1 MLWRNIKQSLTA
13 LEVFNILEK
22 KVYSKEFNIN
32 SIYSEENVNRNEGY
46 ITIFIKYTDDSSI
59 QVNLYNDYD
68 LTIAARGV
76 LPKNYNQKLTNE
88 EFENVKKRFIK
99 LAQKQQ
105 DDFENWIKDTDD
117 NNEIDA
123 E

>member
-22 KVYSKEFNIN
+22 KIYSKEFNIN
-32 SIYSEENVNRNEGY
+32 SIYSEENEGH

-59 QVNLYNDYD
+59 QVYLYNDYD

-76 LPKNYNQKLTNE
+76 LPKNYNQKLTDE
-88 EFENVKKRFIK
+88 EFENVKNRFIK

-105 DDFENWIKDTDD
+105 DDFENLIKDTDD